1 LPSRRKR
8 KVVID
13 TGVLVSAFAFGGLPR
28 KALNQIIPSAESYI
42 SRELLEEYRE
52 VPGTLLAEGKITPLQ
67 WQALVVG
74 IASVVTAA
82 KVVFPRKEVVVC
94 RDPKDDMVLTCCLA
108 ARADILLTGDKDLLT
123 IDYAALFR
131 IGLGRLHV
139 FTPRAYLASL
149 S

>member
-1 LPSRRKR
+1 LPSGRKQ

-28 KALNQIIPSAESYI
+28 KALTQIIRSAESYL

-74 IASVVTAA
+74 LATVVTVA
-82 KVVFPRKEVVVC
+82 KVVSPRKKVVAC

-108 ARADILLTGDKDLLT
+108 ARADVLLTGDKDLLT
-123 IDYAALFR
+123 IDHAALLR
-131 IGLGRLHV
+131 VGLGRLHIL
-139 FTPRAYLASL
+139 TPRAYLASL
-149 S
+149 